1 MACFLLSGYKFYW
14 VQARS
19 RLPAGR
25 QGTSL
30 IGGRVFLPV
39 DEHRKVHWRSVAV
52 QFVLEAENSQ
62 GAEFLLR
69 SAVRIRVPGLLPIL
83 INGSES
89 CKKHDKQLTF
99 IVRVMC
105 RVVLKLS

>member
-1 MACFLLSGYKFYW
+1 
-14 VQARS
+14 
-19 RLPAGR
+19 
-25 QGTSL
+25 L
-30 IGGRVFLPV
+30 IGGPVFLPV